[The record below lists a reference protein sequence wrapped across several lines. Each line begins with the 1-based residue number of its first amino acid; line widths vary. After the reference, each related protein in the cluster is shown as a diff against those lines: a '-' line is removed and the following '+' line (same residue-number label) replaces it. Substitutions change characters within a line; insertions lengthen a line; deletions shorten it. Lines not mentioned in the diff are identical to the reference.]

1 MSGLRATMRLY
12 GLVKN
17 LGSTDDRHRQSVD
30 ILCTLN
36 RTGGKA
42 IRAFV
47 SRLDAELMTRS
58 RGLEEYRVVP
68 LRTFDPNQLIQDH
81 QGWLTLHVCCG
92 FVVLADQSLLNDGTL
107 LPMGWYVYSDVGQWT
122 AEHYI
127 DFGPQMTSLLQ
138 TSYDRI
144 GLRDYNA
151 WLNDFDSVS
160 DADLEWQVAEAWQTL
175 HNVSSPDSH
184 DNCHALFDP
193 VDNRW
198 RFAAADIDVYQPHPE
213 PQKQGALT

>member
-17 LGSTDDRHRQSVD
+17 LGSTDDLHRQSVD
-30 ILCTLN
+30 ILCTLD
-36 RTGGKA
+36 RAGGKA

-47 SRLDAELMTRS
+47 SRLDAELMTRG

-68 LRTFDPNQLIQDH
+68 LRTFDPNPFIQEH
-81 QGWLTLHVCCG
+81 QGWLKLHVCCG
-92 FVVLADQSLLNDGTL
+92 FVVPADQSLLNDGML
-107 LPMGWYVYSDVGQWT
+107 SPMGWYVYSDIGQWT
-122 AEHYI
+122 AKHYI
-127 DFGPQMTSLLQ
+127 DFGPQMASLLQ

-151 WLNDFDSVS
+151 VLNDLDSAS
-160 DADLEWQVAEAWQTL
+160 DADLKWQVAEAWQTL
-175 HNVSSPDSH
+175 HTASSPDSH
-184 DNCHALFDP
+184 EDCHALFDP

-198 RFAAADIDVYQPHPE
+198 CLVETDVDIYQPHPE
-213 PQKQGALT
+213 PQKQGALS

>member
-12 GLVKN
+12 GLVKK
-17 LGSTDDRHRQSVD
+17 LGSTDDRHRQRVD

-47 SRLDAELMTRS
+47 SRLDAELMARS

-127 DFGPQMTSLLQ
+127 DFGP
-138 TSYDRI
+138 
-144 GLRDYNA
+144 
-151 WLNDFDSVS
+151 
-160 DADLEWQVAEAWQTL
+160 
-175 HNVSSPDSH
+175 
-184 DNCHALFDP
+184 
-193 VDNRW
+193 
-198 RFAAADIDVYQPHPE
+198 
-213 PQKQGALT
+213 